1 MEKYLLEDEIYQK
14 NFLDIVAD
22 KARSYGFQVSFI
34 NDEHDDTV
42 DYYMCIYLDI
52 YKDFVLEHFKAI
64 AKYFEIFLIDNPCS
78 IFVIKLKNLFVDSLT
93 IASKISNMELITK
106 LYQRNNINIPETLL
120 FHFQKALILHYI
132 TSIDLNKKENIR
144 FNSKQL
150 LLIKQAYIEYT
161 KQMYKVL
168 NPQSLT
174 SIFSSNTK
182 DTERQ
187 KNMGVFFKTGNPNN
201 MPLKD
206 LKKLGKV
213 VDYIIDDKF
222 IESYNRKLSETNIK
236 YSLEKPYKQF
246 DYEHYKKLDNFQ
258 ESDIITQ
265 TFFLH
270 VLKKDERIA
279 KEAINKLEFRGFANI
294 TNTKEKEKLLNM
306 DHIIFYVPSW
316 YLQNFHTLAMKH
328 NMNYYYFDDY
338 EIEKIDQI
346 PLITHASN
354 VYILKKIMET
364 CLINYMN
371 SNRIYNPGKEMEL
384 YPESKSYP
392 DINGTNINKPA
403 YIIAK
408 EINRIEKDMKHGKI

>member
-1 MEKYLLEDEIYQK
+1 MEKFLLEDEIYKK

-132 TSIDLNKKENIR
+132 TSIDLDKKENIR
-144 FNSKQL
+144 YNSQQL
-150 LLIKQAYIEYT
+150 LLIKQAYTEYT

-168 NPQSLT
+168 NPHSLT
-174 SIFSSNTK
+174 SIFSNNTK

-187 KNMGVFFKTGNPNN
+187 KNMGIFFKTGNSNN
-201 MPLKD
+201 IPLKE
-206 LKKLGKV
+206 LKKLGTV
-213 VDYIIDDKF
+213 VEYIIDDKF
-222 IESYNRKLSETNIK
+222 VESYNRKLSETNIK
-236 YSLEKPYKQF
+236 YSLEKTYKQF
-246 DYEHYKKLDNFQ
+246 DYEHYKEFDNFK

-270 VLKKDERIA
+270 VLKKDEKLA
-279 KEAINKLEFRGFANI
+279 KEAINKLEFRGFDNI
-294 TNTKEKEKLLNM
+294 TNAKEKEKLLNT
-306 DHIIFYVPSW
+306 DHIIFYIPSW
-316 YLQNFHTLAMKH
+316 YLKTF
-328 NMNYYYFDDY
+328 
-338 EIEKIDQI
+338 
-346 PLITHASN
+346 
-354 VYILKKIMET
+354 IL
-364 CLINYMN
+364 
-371 SNRIYNPGKEMEL
+371 
-384 YPESKSYP
+384 
-392 DINGTNINKPA
+392 
-403 YIIAK
+403 
-408 EINRIEKDMKHGKI
+408 